1 MGSNAYEVHVSF
13 PVSGLQLARTVGQ
26 HHPLVLKEG
35 TLFNASFPFP
45 GVNCYITRPQTISP
59 PGIAETKIAKTK
71 I

>member
-35 TLFNASFPFP
+35 TLFNATATTVSRFQASIVILQ
-45 GVNCYITRPQTISP
+45 GHKLSLRL
-59 PGIAETKIAKTK
+59 A
-71 I
+71 